1 MNPIKEDIRGM
12 VTVESSIWIPFL
24 CIVILGVIT
33 MLFQW
38 TELGIAQGEL
48 LVHGCHVV
56 TQKQENKI
64 ESTNP
69 NMHFL
74 KNAIWEADNGKKVWK
89 EVFTANLQQPF
100 KKKVTRKIKIE
111 IENPIKKIRRREKIG
126 ETIQEIGLP

>member
-56 TQKQENKI
+56 AEKQENKI